1 MLNIPKEL
9 IQSLSF
15 SWEATLTD
23 YQSDAYNL
31 VIGIAGPDA
40 IAVTTTP
47 QNDGSWLC
55 EVDGV
60 NVAEVG
66 NYTWAARVVDEND
79 LYKPVGAGTLKVVA
93 DLVNSDIPYDG
104 RSDAQKIL
112 DNVRTAIASLVQGK
126 PVQSYSIEG
135 RSASYYS
142 LSELVTLEDRYQ
154 RIVDREQQAEAIAN
168 GNPSSRIIRTRFAQQ
183 Y

>member
-1 MLNIPKEL
+1 MLNTPKSL
-9 IQSLSF
+9 ILDLPF

-23 YQSDAYNL
+23 YQSDTYNL
-31 VIGIAGPDA
+31 VIGIAGPDSIPVA
-40 IAVTTTP
+40 TTP
-47 QNDGSWLC
+47 NDDGSWLC
-55 EVDGV
+55 EIDGADV
-60 NVAEVG
+60 VTVG
-66 NYTWAARVVDEND
+66 TFAWAARVIDDSN
-79 LYKPVGAGTLKVVA
+79 LYKPVGTGTLKVVV

-104 RSDAQKIL
+104 RSQAEQIL
-112 DNVRTAIASLVQGK
+112 DNIRAAILALTTGK

-154 RIVDREQQAEAIAN
+154 RIVDREKSAEAIAN
-168 GNPSSRIIRTRFAQQ
+168 GKPSTCIIRTRFAQQ